1 MVAKVLEYQHGQMPM
16 FFETLWVNVKLKF
29 SVPSAG
35 REMPSIFCST
45 QGPTLTLVVVPA
57 VTDCHGQPNATCGSR
72 TLSPTRC
79 RAPDSTASTAQT
91 MILRKIRAT
100 RTRTAP
106 QASFRGSHL
115 RRAGLTSCPRIT
127 CRGAARPGATWRG
140 TVWRGTVWRGAV
152 WCGPARRDLVRCG
165 SGSYRGGAGG
175 RYHVSPSHGSSSSHP
190 AGSHSSCSHAAR
202 SSASRSRW
210 SRSWS
215 RSRSRS
221 RSRSGSRAG
230 PAVPPGRRVVSML
243 TKKISKRSMVDLL
256 SGRGS

>member
-1 MVAKVLEYQHGQMPM
+1 MAEAWPVVAKVLEYQHGQMPM

-79 RAPDSTASTAQT
+79 RAADSTASTAQT

-106 QASFRGSHL
+106 QASFRGSHR
-115 RRAGLTSCPRIT
+115 RRARPDQLSADHLPRRRPPRCYLARHGLARYGLARRRLVRSCP
-127 CRGAARPGATWRG
+127 A
-140 TVWRGTVWRGAV
+140 
-152 WCGPARRDLVRCG
+152 
-165 SGSYRGGAGG
+165 
-175 RYHVSPSHGSSSSHP
+175 
-190 AGSHSSCSHAAR
+190 
-202 SSASRSRW
+202 
-210 SRSWS
+210 
-215 RSRSRS
+215 
-221 RSRSGSRAG
+221 
-230 PAVPPGRRVVSML
+230 
-243 TKKISKRSMVDLL
+243 
-256 SGRGS
+256 